1 MIAGRPTHVFESMGA
16 LEQSLYESALVLT
29 TNLKSLA
36 KGIAQMGAFYLVNAD
51 LAESFPTVL
60 FEYLKQFKAWI
71 PPWKVPD
78 EARLVCCIKHALI
91 ALYQAREHLPHDE
104 PEDSKLKIE
113 FRTQIKRLWS
123 KLQQIREVDALAEVN

>member
-51 LAESFPTVL
+51 LEESFPTVL
-60 FEYLKQFKAWI
+60 FEYLKQFKA
-71 PPWKVPD
+71 WKVPD

-91 ALYQAREHLPHDE
+91 FIALCQAREHLPHDE

-123 KLQQIREVDALAEVN
+123 KLQQIGEVDALAEVD